1 MSTYHDS
8 AARQGVAPAVPA
20 KPVTVALTLWLS
32 LAVGLLG
39 LIGGIIMI
47 TGGRES
53 IRKFVE
59 GMFGG
64 LDSTVGSETVGA
76 AISAELDD
84 AYGKLVVKA
93 VIGIVASLLVVLF
106 AFLARN
112 AATGPRITL
121 VIMLVIG
128 MGAASGLQLGDR
140 EVLPSA
146 SVVIAA
152 ITPLISLIAIIMALL
167 PASKR
172 YAKARAGA

>member
-1 MSTYHDS
+1 MSTYQDS
-8 AARQGVAPAVPA
+8 AAHQGLAPAVPA
-20 KPVTVALTLWLS
+20 KPVTVALTMWLS
-32 LAVGLLG
+32 LVVGLLG

-47 TGGRES
+47 VGGRES
-53 IRKFVE
+53 IRTFVE
-59 GMFGG
+59 SMFGSSSA
-64 LDSTVGSETVGA
+64 DSELVSA

-84 AYGKLVVKA
+84 AYHKLVLKA
-93 VIGIVASLLVVLF
+93 GIGIVASLLIVLF

-112 AATGPRITL
+112 AASGPRVGLIF
-121 VIMLVIG
+121 MLIIG

-172 YAKARAGA
+172 YATARAGR

>member
-1 MSTYHDS
+1 MSTYQDS
-8 AARQGVAPAVPA
+8 AAHQGLAPAVPA
-20 KPVTVALTLWLS
+20 KPVTVALTMWLS
-32 LAVGLLG
+32 LVVGLLG

-47 TGGRES
+47 VGGRES
-53 IRKFVE
+53 IRTFVE
-59 GMFGG
+59 SMFGSSSA
-64 LDSTVGSETVGA
+64 DSELVSA

-84 AYGKLVVKA
+84 AYHKLVLKA
-93 VIGIVASLLVVLF
+93 GIGIVASLLIVLF

-112 AATGPRITL
+112 AASGPRVGL
-121 VIMLVIG
+121 VFMLIIG

-172 YAKARAGA
+172 YATARAGR

>member
-1 MSTYHDS
+1 MSTYPDS
-8 AARQGVAPAVPA
+8 AMHPGAAPAVPA
-20 KPVTVALTLWLS
+20 KPITVVLTMWLS

-53 IRKFVE
+53 IRTFVE
-59 GMFGG
+59 SMFGS
-64 LDSTVGSETVGA
+64 STAGSELVST

-84 AYGKLVVKA
+84 AYGKLVIKA
-93 VIGIVASLLVVLF
+93 GIGIVASLLVVLF

-112 AATGPRITL
+112 AASGPRVGL
-121 VIMLVIG
+121 VFILIIG

-152 ITPLISLIAIIMALL
+152 ITPLVSLIAIIMALL

-172 YAKARAGA
+172 YANARAAR